1 MWKTSQFNGFL
12 VTNKKRIWIIFVLK
26 NFISSISFE
35 TFLTLSLNYVKFC
48 TKYHCFIWFFSW
60 TFNFNLIL
68 VEWEP
73 SVFTFR
79 YLTRLSPIFFR
90 SKATFF
96 IERCKIDFKDVKLWL
111 EMGKLGIN
119 LQTSWNAYKSQN
131 EGRINEGRIN
141 EEWWRM
147 NEEWWMKNEEG
158 WMRNDEG
165 WWFQAVERFCRQSNR
180 HLWL

>member
-1 MWKTSQFNGFL
+1 MWKTSQFGEYL
-12 VTNKKRIWIIFVLK
+12 VANMKWIWIIFVLK

-96 IERCKIDFKDVKLWL
+96 MERCKIDFKDVKIWL
-111 EMGKLGIN
+111 VLIGIMNYFSEEETRKN
-119 LQTSWNAYKSQN
+119 LLVTIWINSQN
-131 EGRINEGRIN
+131 NQCVFYSLCLMIGVSHCFIF
-141 EEWWRM
+141 W
-147 NEEWWMKNEEG
+147 KK
-158 WMRNDEG
+158 
-165 WWFQAVERFCRQSNR
+165 
-180 HLWL
+180 